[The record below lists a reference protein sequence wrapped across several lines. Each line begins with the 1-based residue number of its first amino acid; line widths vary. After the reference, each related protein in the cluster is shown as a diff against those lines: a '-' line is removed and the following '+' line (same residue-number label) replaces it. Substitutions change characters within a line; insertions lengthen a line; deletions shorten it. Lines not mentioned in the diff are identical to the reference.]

1 MSNENRF
8 ELIEL
13 FDYYQTLL
21 TQKQCDYFTAYYF
34 DDFSLA
40 EIAETFQV
48 SRAAVHDALNKITKE
63 LVNYEQKLHLHTKA
77 QKRKALIEKVSD
89 SDLKVA
95 FLELEQ

>member
-63 LVNYEQKLHLHTKA
+63 LVNYEQKLHLHMKA